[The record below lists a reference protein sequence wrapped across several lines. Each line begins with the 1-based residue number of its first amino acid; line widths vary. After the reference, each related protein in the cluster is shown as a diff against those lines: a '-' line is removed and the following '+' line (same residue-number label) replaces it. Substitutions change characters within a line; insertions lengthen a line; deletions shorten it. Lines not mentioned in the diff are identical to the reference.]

1 METTAN
7 FIALDLGASSG
18 RVLAGR
24 WDGARFGLEELHRF
38 PNGPVEVLGRLY
50 WDVLHIWSEIK
61 AGLCR
66 YTAASSQP
74 LSGIGADTWG
84 VDFALLDRRG
94 QLLGNPFHYRDS
106 RTDGMLEKA
115 FQRVPRPHLYQQT
128 GNQFMQLNTLYQL
141 LSMALADDPLL
152 EAAQTLLMMPD
163 LFHYWLAGTKA
174 VEYTIAST
182 SQMLDARQRRWA
194 TDLLAELDIPSHFLP
209 DILPPGT
216 LLGDLRP
223 EVCAEAGLQQGVPV
237 IATGSHDTA
246 DAIAA
251 IPDLDERS
259 LYISSGTW
267 SLMGVEV
274 REPIINDQAMEMNFT
289 NEGGVGDSITF
300 LKNIPGLWLLQESRR
315 QWGREGQAYE
325 WGELLALAESAAP
338 FLALVE
344 PDAPDFLSPGDMP
357 ASIRA
362 YCRGTGQPTPESAGA
377 VVRACLESLA
387 LKTRQVLGDLETVTG
402 RRLEVIRMVGG
413 GSQNGLLC
421 QFTADACGRPVIAG
435 PVEAT
440 ALGNI
445 MVQALATGHLA
456 SLADGR
462 RAIAASIE
470 RRSYE
475 PHPSPAWDEAYAR
488 FMGLIQ
494 A

>member
-1 METTAN
+1 VNATAN

-18 RVLAGR
+18 RVLAGQ
-24 WDGARFGLEELHRF
+24 WDGARFELEELHRF
-38 PNGPVEVLGRLY
+38 TNGPADVLGHLY
-50 WDVLHIWSEIK
+50 WDVLGIWSEIK

-66 YTAASSQP
+66 YAAGSSQP

-115 FQRVPRPHLYQQT
+115 FQRAPRARLYGQT
-128 GNQFMQLNTLYQL
+128 GNQFMQINTLYQL
-141 LSMALADDPLL
+141 LSMTLANDPQL
-152 EAAQTLLMMPD
+152 EMAETLLMMPD
-163 LFHYWLAGTKA
+163 LFHYWLAGTKT

-182 SQMLDARQRRWA
+182 SQMLDANQRRWA
-194 TDLLAELDIPSHFLP
+194 TDLLYEMDIPSHFLP

-216 LLGDLRP
+216 VLADLRP
-223 EVCAEAGLQQGVPV
+223 EVCAEAGLRQGVPV

-246 DAIAA
+246 NAIAA

-274 REPIINDQAMEMNFT
+274 YQPIVNDQAMEMNFT
-289 NEGGVGDSITF
+289 NEGGLGGTITF

-315 QWGREGQAYE
+315 QWGREGRAYE
-325 WGELLALAESAAP
+325 WDELLALAEEAAP
-338 FLALVE
+338 LLTLVD

-362 YCRGTGQPTPESAGA
+362 YCRSTGQPAPESAGA
-377 VVRACLESLA
+377 VVRTCLESLA
-387 LKTRQVLGDLETVTG
+387 LKTRQVLGDLQTVTR

-445 MVQALATGHLA
+445 MVQAVATGHLA
-456 SLADGR
+456 SLAEGR
-462 RAIAASIE
+462 RAIAASID

-475 PHPSPAWDEAYAR
+475 PHPGPAWDEAYAR
-488 FMGLIQ
+488 FIGLIR